1 VEEPGGRVIR
11 GVLEE
16 VSFISTERGT
26 FRRLTIRDPQ
36 AVDRETGYVIQVLR
50 SCYFSQV
57 CHNGA
62 VVSETE
68 LQAMRGSRLE
78 IRFLA
83 DNACEI
89 RVVS

>member
-1 VEEPGGRVIR
+1 MAEPGGRVIR
-11 GVLEE
+11 GILEE
-16 VSFISTERGT
+16 VSLISTERGT
-26 FRRLTIRDPQ
+26 SWRLTTRDPQ
-36 AVDRETGYVIQVLR
+36 AVDRETEYVIEMLR
-50 SCYFSQV
+50 SCYFNEVYLNS
-57 CHNGA
+57 A

-68 LQAMRGSRLE
+68 LQAMRISRLE